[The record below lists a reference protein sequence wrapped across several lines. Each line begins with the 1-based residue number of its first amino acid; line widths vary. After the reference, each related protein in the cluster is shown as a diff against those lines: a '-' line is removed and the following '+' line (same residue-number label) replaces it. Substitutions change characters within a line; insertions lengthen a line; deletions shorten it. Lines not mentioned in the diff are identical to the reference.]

1 MSSAAVFDLDNT
13 LVRGSFLFHFGVEMV
28 RRGILNPVH
37 VLPFALTEFRYARR
51 RQESAGIPER
61 IARCTLRL
69 ARDRQQQHL
78 IELADEFTRKRLDRF
93 QMLQIAT
100 LARSMQGQGISV
112 YLATASPQELAQCV
126 SDRLGLSGAI
136 GTVGEVVDGRY
147 TGRLGSPI
155 AHGAMKALRVA
166 ELLDDRGHDPRTC
179 WAFSDSVNDLPL
191 LTLVGQPVAVGP
203 DRHLRKVAEQNGWP
217 VLLGQAEDDSPLP
230 GWELIAPALAQLRS
244 ASGLEIT
251 ATRGRVVATRAARGS
266 DWTAVAAIHPC
277 R

>member
-1 MSSAAVFDLDNT
+1 MTSQRIISQLFMARAIKGDRLCISRTNVLPMSSAAVFDLDNT
-13 LVRGSFLFHFGVEMV
+13 LVRGSFLFRFGVEMA
-28 RRGILNPVH
+28 RRGILNPAH
-37 VLPFALTEFRYARR
+37 LLPFALTEFRYARR
-51 RQESAGIPER
+51 RQEQAGIPER

-69 ARDRQQQHL
+69 ARGRYQQHL

-93 QMLQIAT
+93 AVRQIAT

-147 TGRLGSPI
+147 TGRLSSPI
-155 AHGAMKALRVA
+155 AHGAVKALRVA
-166 ELLDDRGHDPRTC
+166 ELLAARDHDARTS

-191 LTLVGQPVAVGP
+191 LTLVGRPVAVGP
-203 DRHLRKVAEQNGWP
+203 DRHLSKVAQQNGWP

-230 GWELIAPALAQLRS
+230 GWEPIAPALPPVRS
-244 ASGLEIT
+244 ASGL
-251 ATRGRVVATRAARGS
+251 
-266 DWTAVAAIHPC
+266 
-277 R
+277 